1 MDIKKL
7 LVDSHVL
14 SAAAELVIGILIIR
28 FVVKTLRSV
37 LEKSKLEKAAHSLI
51 VSIVKVVLYVLLGLM
66 IASHLGV
73 DVTGVVALASVLTLA
88 VSLSLQNMLT
98 NVFGGFT
105 VLSNHPFRS
114 GDYVDIGG
122 QSGTV
127 EEISMTYTR
136 LATPDNKII
145 FIPNSVVVAAQIV
158 NYSTAETRRVELT
171 VGAAYGIPTQK
182 VIDALLEAAKTD
194 MTLEEPAPFA
204 AVSEYGNSTITYV
217 LRFWVKTGDYWDAYF
232 RVNQRIGQCFA
243 ENNVE
248 MSYPHLVVHTDK
260 Q

>member
-1 MDIKKL
+1 MDFKKL
-7 LVDSHVL
+7 LIDSHIL
-14 SAAAELVIGILIIR
+14 SAAIELVVGILIIR
-28 FVVKTLRSV
+28 FAVNTLRKV
-37 LEKSKLEKAAHSLI
+37 LEKSRLEKAAHSLI
-51 VSIVKVVLYVLLGLM
+51 VSIAKVVLYALLALM
-66 IASHLGV
+66 IASQLGV
-73 DVTGVVALASVLTLA
+73 DVTGIVALASVLTLA

-145 FIPNSVVVAAQIV
+145 FIPNSTVATAQIV
-158 NYSTAETRRVELT
+158 NYSTAENRRVELK

-182 VIDALLEAAKTD
+182 VIDTLLEAAKTEK
-194 MTLEEPAPFA
+194 TLSEPAPFA
-204 AVSEYGNSTITYV
+204 AVSEYGDSAITYV

-232 RVNQRIGQCFA
+232 DVNQRIGRCFE

-260 Q
+260 

>member
-1 MDIKKL
+1 MNIQKL
-7 LVDSHVL
+7 LIDSHIL
-14 SAAAELVIGILIIR
+14 SAVVELVIGILVIR
-28 FVVKTLRSV
+28 LVVTTLRRL
-37 LEKSKLEKAAHSLI
+37 LEKSRLEKAAHSLI
-51 VSIVKVVLYVLLGLM
+51 VSIANVILYVLLGLM
-66 IASHLGV
+66 VASRLGV

-105 VLSNHPFRS
+105 VLSNHPFHS

-127 EEISMTYTR
+127 EEISMTYTK

-145 FIPNSVVVAAQIV
+145 FIPNSVVAAAQIV

-171 VGAAYGIPTQK
+171 VSAAYGIPTQK
-182 VIDALLEAAKTD
+182 VIDTLLEAAKVEKALTD
-194 MTLEEPAPFA
+194 PAPFA
-204 AVSEYGNSTITYV
+204 AVSAYGDSAITYV
-217 LRFWVKTGDYWDAYF
+217 LRFWVKNPDYWDAYF
-232 RVNQRIGQCFA
+232 QVNQRIGQCFE

-248 MSYPHLVVHTDK
+248 MTYPHLVVHMDK
-260 Q
+260 

>member
-14 SAAAELVIGILIIR
+14 SAAAELVIGILVIR
-28 FVVKTLRSV
+28 FVVKTLRGV

-171 VGAAYGIPTQK
+171 VGAAYGIPPQK
-182 VIDALLEAAKTD
+182 VMDTLLEAAKTD
-194 MTLEEPAPFA
+194 MTLTDPAPFA
-204 AVSEYGNSTITYV
+204 AVSEYGDSTITYV
-217 LRFWVKTGDYWDAYF
+217 LRFWVKSADYWDAYF
-232 RVNQRIGQCFA
+232 QVNQRIGQCFA

-248 MSYPHLVVHTDK
+248 MSYPHLVVHMDK
-260 Q
+260 

>member
-14 SAAAELVIGILIIR
+14 SAAAELVIGILVIR
-28 FVVKTLRSV
+28 FVVKTLRGV

-145 FIPNSVVVAAQIV
+145 FIPNSVVVGAQIV

-171 VGAAYGIPTQK
+171 VGAAYGIPPQK
-182 VIDALLEAAKTD
+182 VMDTLLEAAKTD
-194 MTLEEPAPFA
+194 MTLTDPAPFA
-204 AVSEYGNSTITYV
+204 AVSEYGDSTITYV
-217 LRFWVKTGDYWDAYF
+217 LRFWVKSADYWDAYF
-232 RVNQRIGQCFA
+232 QVNQRIGQCFA

-248 MSYPHLVVHTDK
+248 MSYPHLVVHMDK
-260 Q
+260 

>member
-145 FIPNSVVVAAQIV
+145 FIPNSVVVGAQIV

-171 VGAAYGIPTQK
+171 VGAAYGIPPQK
-182 VIDALLEAAKTD
+182 VMDTLLEAAKTD
-194 MTLEEPAPFA
+194 MTLTDPAPFA
-204 AVSEYGNSTITYV
+204 AVSEYGDSTITYV
-217 LRFWVKTGDYWDAYF
+217 LRFWVKSADYWDAYF
-232 RVNQRIGQCFA
+232 QVNQRIGQCFA

-248 MSYPHLVVHTDK
+248 MSYPHLVVHMDK
-260 Q
+260 

>member
-7 LVDSHVL
+7 LVDSHIL
-14 SAAAELVIGILIIR
+14 TAAAELVIGILIIR

-37 LEKSKLEKAAHSLI
+37 LEKSKLEKAAHSLV
-51 VSIVKVVLYVLLGLM
+51 VSIIKVVLYILLGLM

-127 EEISMTYTR
+127 EEISMTYES
-136 LATPDNKII
+136 K
-145 FIPNSVVVAAQIV
+145 
-158 NYSTAETRRVELT
+158 
-171 VGAAYGIPTQK
+171 G
-182 VIDALLEAAKTD
+182 
-194 MTLEEPAPFA
+194 
-204 AVSEYGNSTITYV
+204 SE
-217 LRFWVKTGDYWDAYF
+217 
-232 RVNQRIGQCFA
+232 
-243 ENNVE
+243 
-248 MSYPHLVVHTDK
+248 
-260 Q
+260 